1 MHSLT
6 RLDAG
11 PRPKRATCRAQSCWC
26 RLFKEKISGV
36 RADRPQPA
44 KLMASLRKG
53 DVVLVTK
60 LDRLGRSTRELL
72 DLVHRI
78 DRAGASFKSLGDP
91 LFDTTTSQGRVLV
104 TMLAAIAEFERE
116 LIRERTGEGRKRAMA
131 AVVRFGRPRAPI
143 FFQQQEAIKR
153 RRDGDPLSL
162 IAQSYRV
169 SAKTIARLGGGTCEK
184 LPYPCRDRAGAR
196 STLDMG
202 DNAQPRAIE
211 ASAALPAHALLGDRL
226 KGGKMKTFI
235 IYVSL
240 ALALTQVGPAW
251 GADDNITAL
260 VRGCHVY
267 LGDWED
273 PHARREE
280 GECIGVVKGLTAAAL
295 AQGVD
300 LAMRQVK
307 GIYRKSDASPLFC
320 IPLNTANGEV
330 VRVVIKYIDQHPPEN
345 AESSD
350 FALLALRALQEAWP
364 CKP

>member
-1 MHSLT
+1 MRPEGYPGGFSEGRRF
-6 RLDAG
+6 RLDLQPTG
-11 PRPKRATCRAQSCWC
+11 RMLVYPSATGDEMRILIIC
-26 RLFKEKISGV
+26 
-36 RADRPQPA
+36 
-44 KLMASLRKG
+44 ASL
-53 DVVLVTK
+53 V
-60 LDRLGRSTRELL
+60 
-72 DLVHRI
+72 
-78 DRAGASFKSLGDP
+78 
-91 LFDTTTSQGRVLV
+91 
-104 TMLAAIAEFERE
+104 
-116 LIRERTGEGRKRAMA
+116 
-131 AVVRFGRPRAPI
+131 
-143 FFQQQEAIKR
+143 
-153 RRDGDPLSL
+153 
-162 IAQSYRV
+162 
-169 SAKTIARLGGGTCEK
+169 
-184 LPYPCRDRAGAR
+184 
-196 STLDMG
+196 
-202 DNAQPRAIE
+202 
-211 ASAALPAHALLGDRL
+211 
-226 KGGKMKTFI
+226 
-235 IYVSL
+235 
-240 ALALTQVGPAW
+240 LALTQVGPAW

-345 AESSD
+345 AEGSD